1 MSVRLRIAD
10 LLLFS
15 CIFALAA
22 QCLASDES
30 PELNSKIRPYPA
42 VAAPTVCDVRGELS
56 QLVQAF
62 RQSRIDLPRQARVS
76 RSRRFLYQF
85 TLISGDRF
93 MGEVLARDDAVTT
106 IRLQTQQTIRV
117 PTDSISQIA
126 NPPGES
132 DVLYDGFE
140 LAETEPSPSP
150 SSARRILDQTLA
162 VDGKSS
168 LRIDSPS
175 DGYRIDLDQPISAGR
190 VEFSFLA
197 SIKGGTTTAGEWHL
211 VWNHNAS
218 EPDSTIVKVGI
229 DRTITISGASISSLQ
244 PALRIGPGWHTFL
257 MLLRA
262 GRLELLI
269 DDVLIATVR
278 APTTPLSSLQFQPSG
293 SSPGNSLWIDELQVR
308 RFFDTSRQ
316 PVVSS
321 ELSHRD
327 RLLTTSGDELF
338 GRIES
343 LSLSDVEFE
352 SLGKLRSIPLN
363 QLISLNWRQSAQV
376 IRQTIVP
383 KAGVVAVVEMQP
395 FVDRPDSL
403 PELWTV
409 TIREI
414 DANRIRL
421 QHSLIGDMTLRWK
434 ETLRIRPL
442 FFGQTLLV
450 DARRFHLGN
459 SIRADFHR
467 QLPDSTEVSGEIHL
481 DEVPKSNAFFS
492 LDVAELEAAGPKA
505 PPASPF
511 LPELRRGQLV
521 TEVLVN
527 DQSIGDLNSQV
538 RFKASAR
545 NPDRVR
551 LAILPDLL
559 KPGRNTFRVKQHALE
574 KKIKEFDDC
583 EVGNIR
589 LEFEP
594 ASD

>member
-1 MSVRLRIAD
+1 MSVRLRIAE
-10 LLLFS
+10 LPLLFS
-15 CIFALAA
+15 CIFASGPL
-22 QCLASDES
+22 CLALEES
-30 PELNSKIRPYPA
+30 PEVHSKIRPYPA
-42 VAAPTVCDVRGELS
+42 VAAPIASDVRGELT
-56 QLVQAF
+56 QLAQAF

-76 RSRRFLYQF
+76 RSRRFLYQI

-117 PTDSISQIA
+117 PTASISQVA
-126 NPPGES
+126 SPPGES

-140 LAETEPSPSP
+140 LVETA
-150 SSARRILDQTLA
+150 SSTTPTTRILDETFA
-162 VDGKSS
+162 VDGNSS
-168 LRIDSPS
+168 LRIDSS
-175 DGYRIDLDQPISAGR
+175 STGYRIDMDQPIAAGR

-197 SIKGGTTTAGEWHL
+197 SRNDGTTTAGEWHL
-211 VWNHNAS
+211 VWNRDVS
-218 EPDSTIVKVGI
+218 EPESTVVKVGV
-229 DRTITISGASISSLQ
+229 DRTITISGESISSPL
-244 PALRIGPGWHTFL
+244 PAVRIGPGWHTFL
-257 MLLRA
+257 MLLQA

-269 DDVLIATVR
+269 DDSLIATVR
-278 APTTPLSSLQFQPSG
+278 APMTPLYSLQFQPSG
-293 SSPGNSLWIDELQVR
+293 TSPGNSLWIDGLHVR
-308 RFFDTSRQ
+308 RFYDISRQ
-316 PVVSS
+316 SVLSS
-321 ELSHRD
+321 ELGHRD
-327 RLLTTSGDELF
+327 KLITTGGDELF
-338 GRIES
+338 GRITN
-343 LSLSDVEFE
+343 LFPSDVELE
-352 SLGKLRSIPLN
+352 LLGKPRSIPLS
-363 QLISLNWRQSAQV
+363 QLVSLNWRQSAEV
-376 IRQTIVP
+376 VMQTIVP
-383 KAGVVAVVEMQP
+383 KSGVVAFVEMQP
-395 FVDRPDSL
+395 FVDRPDCL
-403 PELWTV
+403 PEQWTV

-414 DANRIRL
+414 DANRIL
-421 QHSLIGDMTLRWK
+421 VQHPLIGDMTLRWK
-434 ETLRIRPL
+434 ETLRIKPL

-467 QLPDSTEVSGEIHL
+467 QLPDGTELSGEIDL
-481 DEVPKSNAFFS
+481 DEVPKANAFFS

-551 LAILPDLL
+551 LRIPPDLL

-574 KKIKEFDDC
+574 KQIKEFDDC

-589 LEFEP
+589 LDFEP
-594 ASD
+594 